1 MEFKDVLINLRI
13 KKGWKQ
19 YELADKL
26 GISRQAISKWEVGL
40 CKPDLDNFIKLASLF
55 EVSLDYLAGND
66 LEHYLAESE
75 FKNDLENNQSSIY
88 RKYFFTVCI
97 LFLIIYT
104 IFKFSILFNILIA

>member
-1 MEFKDVLINLRI
+1 MEFKEILISLRV

-55 EVSLDYLAGND
+55 NVSLDYLAGNN
-66 LEHYLAESE
+66 LNRYLIKHE
-75 FKNDLENNQSSIY
+75 KNKIKLNFRNFI
-88 RKYFFTVCI
+88 FLLFIFIII
-97 LFLIIYT
+97 LYST
-104 IFKFSILFNILIA
+104 FKFFILFNIINA

>member
-1 MEFKDVLINLRI
+1 MEFKEILISLRV

-55 EVSLDYLAGND
+55 NVSLDYLAGNN
-66 LEHYLAESE
+66 LNQYLIKHG
-75 FKNDLENNQSSIY
+75 KNKIKLTFRNFI
-88 RKYFFTVCI
+88 FLLFIFIII
-97 LFLIIYT
+97 LYV
-104 IFKFSILFNILIA
+104 IFKFFMLFNILKG

>member
-1 MEFKDVLINLRI
+1 MEFKEILISLRV

-55 EVSLDYLAGND
+55 NVSLDYLAGNN
-66 LEHYLAESE
+66 LNRYLIKHE
-75 FKNDLENNQSSIY
+75 K
-88 RKYFFTVCI
+88 K
-97 LFLIIYT
+97 
-104 IFKFSILFNILIA
+104 